1 MTFEIEHKLVIGV
14 ASSALFDL
22 TASHQVYLDSGPDEY
37 RRYQER
43 NLDVIL
49 GKGVAF
55 PFIRRFLNINKVF
68 PRHNPVEV
76 VLFSRNSPETGLRV
90 MRSIAHYG
98 LDISRAAFITGKSPY
113 TYLPAFNAAL
123 FLSANEEDVK
133 SAIAANYP
141 AGLVLPS
148 KIVDDDDDIELR
160 VAFDFDGV
168 IADDE
173 SETIFKRNN
182 DLNEFHAH
190 ETLHMAV
197 PHQPGPLAEMFKK
210 LSLMQRLE
218 ERTRAKARPG
228 LQEGAAHCHHH
239 RAQRAISRT
248 GGHHAQELGRVGQR
262 DLLFGRDEQD
272 ARAVDLQAAY
282 LFRRPADPFDVL
294 AGRDD
299 PDGACAVRDCQ
310 PAPGRVRNLG
320 GRMRS
325 RAGPPWRGNPSSGR
339 SPRAPSPFP
348 YPAIITRPAH
358 SQQPACPSI

>member
-1 MTFEIEHKLVIGV
+1 MSFEIEGKLVIGV

-76 VLFSRNSPETGLRV
+76 VLLSRNSPETGLRV

-133 SAIAANYP
+133 SAIAADYP

-173 SETIFKRNN
+173 SESIFKRNN
-182 DLNEFHAH
+182 DVEEFHAH

-197 PHQPGPLAEMFKK
+197 PHQPGPLAKMFRR

-218 ERTRAKARPG
+218 ER
-228 LQEGAAHCHHH
+228 
-239 RAQRAISRT
+239 AQRRDPAYKKVLRIAIITARNAPSHERVVT
-248 GGHHAQELGRVGQR
+248 TLKSWGVSASETFFLGGMNKTRVLSIFKPHIFFDDQLTHLTSSPGGTIPMVHVP
-262 DLLFGRDEQD
+262 FGI
-272 ARAVDLQAAY
+272 AN
-282 LFRRPADPFDVL
+282 RRPA
-294 AGRDD
+294 
-299 PDGACAVRDCQ
+299 
-310 PAPGRVRNLG
+310 
-320 GRMRS
+320 
-325 RAGPPWRGNPSSGR
+325 
-339 SPRAPSPFP
+339 
-348 YPAIITRPAH
+348 
-358 SQQPACPSI
+358 